1 MMQGLLHE
9 HCTLAQREDGVF
21 ERVCDKTWWGH
32 GALFG
37 GYVQAVALN
46 AMTGALHN
54 PEQSPRSMTIHFFR
68 PFSDGPLRVETTV
81 ERAGR
86 SMSNI
91 SARLYSNDKLAG
103 IAIANFGV
111 WREFNEFRALGA
123 PDVAPIRRDETPV
136 ASLLGVP
143 AHEHF
148 DLFPRIGT
156 FARGGGDAHVGGWVV
171 QRELDTIDHLVIPVV
186 ADLWIPAAYHR
197 WTVPS
202 PAVSVDI
209 TTHFRAPV
217 PRDDMAPTAPIFVD
231 LRTAG
236 SIGGYV
242 DEDVNV
248 FNASGVLLAQSRQM
262 RFIHMLDP
270 ATVVNA

>member
-1 MMQGLLHE
+1 MQGLLHE
-9 HCTLAQREDGVF
+9 HCTLTQQRDGVY
-21 ERVCDKTWWGH
+21 ERTCDKTWWGH

-37 GYVQAVALN
+37 GYVQAVALAAMARALDN
-46 AMTGALHN
+46 AA
-54 PEQSPRSMTIHFFR
+54 QSPRSMTIHFLR
-68 PFSDGPLRVETTV
+68 PFSDGLLRVETTT

-91 SARLYSNDKLAG
+91 SARMYSNDKLAG

-111 WREFNEFRALGA
+111 WREFNEFRALAA
-123 PDVAPIRRDETPV
+123 PDVAPIRSDEAAIDSP
-136 ASLLGVP
+136 LGVP
-143 AHEHF
+143 THGHF
-148 DLFPRIGT
+148 DMFPRIGT

-171 QRELDTIDHLVIPVV
+171 QRELGVIDHLLIPVV

-209 TTHFRAPV
+209 TTHFRAPL
-217 PRDDMAPTAPIFVD
+217 PCEDMPPKAPVFVD

-248 FNASGVLLAQSRQM
+248 FSASGVLLAQSRQM
-262 RFIHMLDP
+262 RFIHILE
-270 ATVVNA
+270 